1 MPPPRRSV
9 EERPTAGSG
18 LNSEY
23 IIKPMRKILL
33 LVAGALSFVAQ
44 SVAQT
49 PYTLLIKGGHVID
62 PKNGRSAKL
71 DVAIRDGRIAQV
83 AANIPASDAARVANA
98 EGLYVTPGLID
109 IHAHVYA
116 GTGVK
121 ALTGDSSVYPDGF
134 SFRTGVTTLV
144 DAGSSGWRNFEDF
157 RQRVIDRAQTR
168 VLAFVNIVGNGM
180 SPSGEDD
187 NAEMQAAQAAAIARK
202 HKDIVVGFKT
212 AHYAGE
218 GWASVDGAL
227 AAAKAT
233 DRPIMVD
240 FGYLSL
246 DRNLR
251 TLLGDKMR
259 AGDIYTHCYSGHRGE
274 LGEDGKTNPAFI
286 TGRKRGVIFDVGHG
300 GGSFYW
306 NIASPLTEQ
315 GFWPDSISTDL
326 HTGSMNA
333 GMKDMTNVMSKM
345 LTLGATLDQVILWS
359 TWNPAKEIKRT
370 ELGNLDEGAEADV
383 TVLRMEQGKFGFIDS
398 AGASRTG
405 NKRLTAELTVRAG
418 KVMWDLN
425 GIAATDWKSFK
436 YQKRASRP

>member
-1 MPPPRRSV
+1 M
-9 EERPTAGSG
+9 RP
-18 LNSEY
+18 
-23 IIKPMRKILL
+23 LL
-33 LVAGALSFVAQ
+33 LLALASILP
-44 SVAQT
+44 AQT

-71 DVAIRDGRIAQV
+71 DVAIQGSRIAKV
-83 AANIPASDAARVANA
+83 AANIPASQAARVANA
-98 EGLYVTPGLID
+98 DGLYVVPGLID

-116 GTGVK
+116 GTGVR

-144 DAGSSGWRNFEDF
+144 DAGSSGWRNFDDF

-168 VLAFVNIVGNGM
+168 VLALLNIVGNGM

-187 NAEMQAAQAAAIARK
+187 TAEMQATQAAAVARK

-218 GWASVDGAL
+218 GWNSVDGAI
-227 AAAKAT
+227 AAARET
-233 DRPIMVD
+233 NLPIMVD
-240 FGYLSL
+240 FGYITL

-274 LGEDGKTNPAFI
+274 LGEDGKTNPAFVA
-286 TGRKRGVIFDVGHG
+286 GRKRGVIFDVGHG

-306 NIASPLTEQ
+306 NIAVPLTQQ

-333 GMKDMTNVMSKM
+333 GMKDMTNVMSKF
-345 LTLGATLDQVILWS
+345 LALGASLDDVIKWS
-359 TWNPAKEIKRT
+359 TWNPAKQIKRT
-370 ELGNLDEGAEADV
+370 DLGHLDEGAEADI
-383 TVLRMEQGKFGFIDS
+383 TVLNLEQGKFGFIDS
-398 AGASRTG
+398 AGASMSST
-405 NKRLTAELTVRAG
+405 KRLSAELTIRAG

-425 GIAATDWKSFK
+425 GRAATDWKAFK
-436 YQKRASRP
+436 YRKREARPQ

>member
-1 MPPPRRSV
+1 
-9 EERPTAGSG
+9 
-18 LNSEY
+18 
-23 IIKPMRKILL
+23 MRLFFLMAAATLL
-33 LVAGALSFVAQ
+33 PAQ
-44 SVAQT
+44 S

-62 PKNGRSAKL
+62 PKSGRSAKL
-71 DVAIRDGRIAQV
+71 DVAIQGRRIAKV
-83 AANIPASDAARVANA
+83 AAGIPASQAARVANA
-98 EGLYVTPGLID
+98 DGLYVVPGLID
-109 IHAHVYA
+109 IHAHVYT
-116 GTGVK
+116 GTGAK

-134 SFRTGVTTLV
+134 SFRSGVTTLV

-168 VLAFVNIVGNGM
+168 VLAFINIVGNGM

-187 NAEMQAAQAAAIARK
+187 NAEMQADQAAAVAKK
-202 HKDIVVGFKT
+202 HKDVVVGFKT

-218 GWASVDGAL
+218 GWPSVDGAL
-227 AAAKAT
+227 AASKAT
-233 DRPIMVD
+233 ELPIMVD
-240 FGYLSL
+240 FGFLTL
-246 DRNLR
+246 NRNLR

-274 LGEDGKTNPAFI
+274 LGEDGKVNPAFVA
-286 TGRKRGVIFDVGHG
+286 GRKRGVIFDVGHG

-345 LTLGATLDQVILWS
+345 LTLGAPLEEVIKMS
-359 TWNPAKEIKRT
+359 TWNPAKEIKRP

-383 TVLRMEQGKFGFIDS
+383 TVLKLEKGRFGYIDS

-405 NKRLTAELTVRAG
+405 DKKLTAEITIRAG
-418 KVMWDLN
+418 RVMWDLN
-425 GIAATDWKSFK
+425 GRAATDWKSFK
-436 YQKRASRP
+436 YQKRATRP

>member
-1 MPPPRRSV
+1 MRILMLLAA
-9 EERPTAGSG
+9 TAM
-18 LNSEY
+18 L
-23 IIKPMRKILL
+23 P
-33 LVAGALSFVAQ
+33 
-44 SVAQT
+44 AQT
-49 PYTLLIKGGHVID
+49 PYSLLIKGGHVID

-71 DVAIRDGRIAQV
+71 DVAIQGTRIVKV
-83 AANIPASDAARVANA
+83 AAGIPASQAARVANA
-98 EGLYVTPGLID
+98 DGLYVVPGLID

-134 SFRTGVTTLV
+134 SFRSGVTTLV

-180 SPSGEDD
+180 SPAGEDD

-202 HKDIVVGFKT
+202 HKEIVVGFKT

-218 GWASVDGAL
+218 GWPSVDGAL
-227 AAAKAT
+227 NAGKAT
-233 DRPIMVD
+233 NLPIMVD
-240 FGYLSL
+240 FGYITLN
-246 DRNLR
+246 RNLR

-274 LGEDGKTNPAFI
+274 LGEDGKTNPAFVA
-286 TGRKRGVIFDVGHG
+286 GRKRGVFFDVGHG

-306 NIASPLTEQ
+306 NIASPLTSQ

-345 LTLGATLDQVILWS
+345 LTLGARLEDVILWS
-359 TWNPAKEIKRT
+359 TWNPAKQIQRR

-383 TVLRMEQGKFGFIDS
+383 TVLQLEKGRFGFIDS

-405 NKRLTAELTVRAG
+405 EQRLTAEVTIRAG
-418 KVMWDLN
+418 KVVWDLN
-425 GIAATDWKSFK
+425 GRAATDWKSFP
-436 YQKRASRP
+436 YRKREARP

>member
-1 MPPPRRSV
+1 MRS
-9 EERPTAGSG
+9 
-18 LNSEY
+18 
-23 IIKPMRKILL
+23 LL
-33 LVAGALSFVAQ
+33 FLAAIALLPAQ
-44 SVAQT
+44 A
-49 PYTLLIKGGHVID
+49 PYSLLIKGGHVID

-71 DVAIRDGRIAQV
+71 DVAIDGRRIAKV
-83 AANIPASDAARVANA
+83 AADIPASQAARVANA
-98 EGLYVTPGLID
+98 EGLYVVPGLID
-109 IHAHVYA
+109 IHAHVYT

-134 SFRTGVTTLV
+134 SFRSGVTTQV

-157 RQRVIDRAQTR
+157 RQRIIDRSQTR
-168 VLAFVNIVGNGM
+168 VLAFINIVGNGM

-187 NAEMQAAQAAAIARK
+187 NAEMQPAQAAAVAKK
-202 HKDIVVGFKT
+202 HKDVVVGFKT

-218 GWASVDGAL
+218 GWPSVDGAL

-233 DRPIMVD
+233 DLPIMVD
-240 FGYLSL
+240 FGYMTL
-246 DRNLR
+246 DRSLR

-274 LGEDGKTNPAFI
+274 LGEDGKVNPAFVA
-286 TGRKRGVIFDVGHG
+286 GRKRGVIFDVGHG

-333 GMKDMTNVMSKM
+333 GMKDMTNVMSKL
-345 LTLGATLDQVILWS
+345 LTLGATLDAVIKMS
-359 TWNPAKEIKRT
+359 TWNPAKQIKRPD
-370 ELGNLDEGAEADV
+370 LGHLDEGAEADI
-383 TVLRMEQGKFGFIDS
+383 TVLKLEQGRFGYIDS

-405 NKRLTAELTVRAG
+405 EKKLTAELTIRAG
-418 KVMWDLN
+418 RVMWDLN
-425 GIAATDWKSFK
+425 GRAATDWKSFK
-436 YQKRASRP
+436 YQKRSTRP

>member
-1 MPPPRRSV
+1 
-9 EERPTAGSG
+9 
-18 LNSEY
+18 
-23 IIKPMRKILL
+23 MRHLL
-33 LVAGALSFVAQ
+33 LLAAACLLP
-44 SVAQT
+44 AQT

-71 DVAIRDGRIAQV
+71 DVAIQGTRIAKV
-83 AANIPASDAARVANA
+83 APDIPASQAARVANA
-98 EGLYVTPGLID
+98 QGLYVVPGLID

-116 GTGVK
+116 GTGVR

-180 SPSGEDD
+180 SPAGEDD
-187 NAEMQAAQAAAIARK
+187 NSEMQASQAAAIAKK
-202 HKDIVVGFKT
+202 HKDVVVGFKT

-218 GWASVDGAL
+218 GWPSVDGAL
-227 AAAKAT
+227 NAGKET
-233 DRPIMVD
+233 GLPMMVD
-240 FGYLSL
+240 FGYITLN
-246 DRNLR
+246 RNLR

-259 AGDIYTHCYSGHRGE
+259 PGDIYTHCYSGHRGE

-286 TGRKRGVIFDVGHG
+286 AGRKRGVFFDVGHG

-333 GMKDMTNVMSKM
+333 GMKDMANVMSKF
-345 LTLGATLDQVILWS
+345 LTLGAKLDDIIKWS
-359 TWNPAKEIKRT
+359 TWNPAKQIHRPD
-370 ELGNLDEGAEADV
+370 LGHLDEGAEADIAILGLE
-383 TVLRMEQGKFGFIDS
+383 TGKFGFIDS
-398 AGASRTG
+398 AGAVRSG
-405 NKRLTAELTVRAG
+405 DKRIVAEVTVRAG
-418 KVMWDLN
+418 KVVWDLN
-425 GIAATDWKSFK
+425 GRAATDWKSFP
-436 YQKRASRP
+436 YRKRSARPE

>member
-1 MPPPRRSV
+1 MRS
-9 EERPTAGSG
+9 
-18 LNSEY
+18 
-23 IIKPMRKILL
+23 LL
-33 LVAGALSFVAQ
+33 FLAAIALLPAQ
-44 SVAQT
+44 A
-49 PYTLLIKGGHVID
+49 PYSLLIKGGHVID

-71 DVAIRDGRIAQV
+71 DVAIDGRRIAKV
-83 AANIPASDAARVANA
+83 AADIPASQAARVANA
-98 EGLYVTPGLID
+98 EGLYVVPGLID
-109 IHAHVYA
+109 IHAHVYT

-134 SFRTGVTTLV
+134 SFRSGVTTQV

-157 RQRVIDRAQTR
+157 RQRIIDRSQTR
-168 VLAFVNIVGNGM
+168 VLAFINIVGNGM

-187 NAEMQAAQAAAIARK
+187 NAEMQPAQAAAVAKK
-202 HKDIVVGFKT
+202 HKDVVVGFKT

-218 GWASVDGAL
+218 GWPSVDGAL

-233 DRPIMVD
+233 DLPIMVD
-240 FGYLSL
+240 FGYMTL
-246 DRNLR
+246 DRSLR

-274 LGEDGKTNPAFI
+274 LGEDGKVNPAFVA
-286 TGRKRGVIFDVGHG
+286 GRKRGVIFDVGHG

-333 GMKDMTNVMSKM
+333 GMKDMTNVMSKL
-345 LTLGATLDQVILWS
+345 LTLGATLDAVIKMS
-359 TWNPAKEIKRT
+359 TWNPAKQIKRP
-370 ELGNLDEGAEADV
+370 ELGNLDEGAEADI
-383 TVLRMEQGKFGFIDS
+383 TVLKLEQGRFGYIDS

-405 NKRLTAELTVRAG
+405 EKKLTAELTIRAG
-418 KVMWDLN
+418 RVMWDLN
-425 GIAATDWKSFK
+425 GRAAADWKSFK
-436 YQKRASRP
+436 YQKRSTRP

>member
-1 MPPPRRSV
+1 
-9 EERPTAGSG
+9 
-18 LNSEY
+18 
-23 IIKPMRKILL
+23 MRFLL
-33 LVAGALSFVAQ
+33 LLAAASLLS
-44 SVAQT
+44 AQT

-62 PKNGRSAKL
+62 PKNGRSARL
-71 DVAIRDGRIAQV
+71 DVAIQGTRIAKV
-83 AANIPASDAARVANA
+83 APDIPASQAARVANA
-98 EGLYVTPGLID
+98 QGLYVVPGLID

-116 GTGVK
+116 GTGVR

-187 NAEMQAAQAAAIARK
+187 NAEMQASQAAAIAKK

-218 GWASVDGAL
+218 GWPSVDGAL
-227 AAAKAT
+227 NAGKET
-233 DRPIMVD
+233 GLPIMVD
-240 FGYLSL
+240 FGYITLN
-246 DRNLR
+246 RNLR

-286 TGRKRGVIFDVGHG
+286 AGRKRGVIFDVGHG

-333 GMKDMTNVMSKM
+333 GMKDMANVMSKF
-345 LTLGATLDQVILWS
+345 LTLGAKFEDVVKWS
-359 TWNPAKEIKRT
+359 TWNPAKQIHRPD
-370 ELGNLDEGAEADV
+370 LGHLDEGAEADIA
-383 TVLRMEQGKFGFIDS
+383 VLGLETGKFGFIDS
-398 AGASRTG
+398 AGAVRSG
-405 NKRLTAELTVRAG
+405 DKRVVAEVTVRAG
-418 KVMWDLN
+418 KVVWDLN
-425 GIAATDWKSFK
+425 GRAATDWKSFP
-436 YQKRASRP
+436 YRKRSARPE

>member
-1 MPPPRRSV
+1 
-9 EERPTAGSG
+9 
-18 LNSEY
+18 
-23 IIKPMRKILL
+23 MRHLL
-33 LVAGALSFVAQ
+33 LLAAACLLP
-44 SVAQT
+44 AQT

-62 PKNGRSAKL
+62 PKNGRSARL
-71 DVAIRDGRIAQV
+71 DVAIQGTRIAKV
-83 AANIPASDAARVANA
+83 APDIPASQAARVANA
-98 EGLYVTPGLID
+98 QGLYVVPGLID

-116 GTGVK
+116 GTGVR

-180 SPSGEDD
+180 SPAGEDD
-187 NAEMQAAQAAAIARK
+187 NSEMQASQAAAIAKK
-202 HKDIVVGFKT
+202 HKDVVVGFKT

-218 GWASVDGAL
+218 GWPSVDGAL
-227 AAAKAT
+227 NAGKET
-233 DRPIMVD
+233 GLPIMVD
-240 FGYLSL
+240 FGYITLN
-246 DRNLR
+246 RNLR

-286 TGRKRGVIFDVGHG
+286 AGRKRGVFFDVGHG

-333 GMKDMTNVMSKM
+333 GMKDMANVMSKF
-345 LTLGATLDQVILWS
+345 LTLGAKLDDIIKWS
-359 TWNPAKEIKRT
+359 TWNPAKQIHRPD
-370 ELGNLDEGAEADV
+370 LGHLDEGAEADIAILGLE
-383 TVLRMEQGKFGFIDS
+383 TGKFGFIDS
-398 AGASRTG
+398 AGAVRSG
-405 NKRLTAELTVRAG
+405 DKRIVAEVTVRAG
-418 KVMWDLN
+418 KVVWDLN
-425 GIAATDWKSFK
+425 GRAATDWKSFP
-436 YQKRASRP
+436 YRKRSARPE

>member
-1 MPPPRRSV
+1 
-9 EERPTAGSG
+9 
-18 LNSEY
+18 
-23 IIKPMRKILL
+23 MRLFFLMAAATLL
-33 LVAGALSFVAQ
+33 PAQ
-44 SVAQT
+44 S

-62 PKNGRSAKL
+62 PKSGRSAKL
-71 DVAIRDGRIAQV
+71 DVAIQGRRIAKV
-83 AANIPASDAARVANA
+83 AAAIPASQATRVANA
-98 EGLYVTPGLID
+98 DGLYVVPGLID
-109 IHAHVYA
+109 IHAHVYT

-134 SFRTGVTTLV
+134 SFRSGVTTLV

-157 RQRVIDRAQTR
+157 RLRVIDRSQTR
-168 VLAFVNIVGNGM
+168 VLAFINIVGNGM

-187 NAEMQAAQAAAIARK
+187 NAEMQADQAAAVAKK
-202 HKDIVVGFKT
+202 HKDVVVGFKT

-218 GWASVDGAL
+218 GWPSVDGAL
-227 AAAKAT
+227 AASKAT
-233 DRPIMVD
+233 DLPIMVD
-240 FGYLSL
+240 FGYLTL
-246 DRNLR
+246 NRTLR

-274 LGEDGKTNPAFI
+274 LGEDGKVNPAFVA
-286 TGRKRGVIFDVGHG
+286 GRKRGVIFDVGHG

-345 LTLGATLDQVILWS
+345 LTLGAPIEEVIKMS
-359 TWNPAKEIKRT
+359 TWNPAKQIKRP
-370 ELGNLDEGAEADV
+370 ELGNLDEGVDADV
-383 TVLRMEQGKFGFIDS
+383 TVLKLEQGRFGYIDS

-405 NKRLTAELTVRAG
+405 DKKLTAEITIRAG
-418 KVMWDLN
+418 RVMWDLN
-425 GIAATDWKSFK
+425 GRAATDWKSFK
-436 YQKRASRP
+436 YQKRATRP

>member
-1 MPPPRRSV
+1 MVARAGGIIFAM
-9 EERPTAGSG
+9 RPF
-18 LNSEY
+18 
-23 IIKPMRKILL
+23 LL
-33 LVAGALSFVAQ
+33 LAACMVLA
-44 SVAQT
+44 AQT

-71 DVAIRDGRIAQV
+71 DVAIRDGRIAKV
-83 AANIPASDAARVANA
+83 AANIPASQAARVANA
-98 EGLYVTPGLID
+98 DGLYVVPGLID

-116 GTGVK
+116 GTGIK

-134 SFRTGVTTLV
+134 SFRSGVTTLV

-168 VLAFVNIVGNGM
+168 VLAFINIVGNGM

-187 NAEMQAAQAAAIARK
+187 TAEMQADQAAAVAKK

-218 GWASVDGAL
+218 GWSSVDGAV
-227 AAAKAT
+227 AAAKST
-233 DRPIMVD
+233 DLPIMVD
-240 FGYLSL
+240 FGFLTL

-274 LGEDGKTNPAFI
+274 LGEDGKVNPAFV
-286 TGRKRGVIFDVGHG
+286 TGRKRGVLFDIGHG
-300 GGSFYW
+300 SGSFYW

-333 GMKDMTNVMSKM
+333 GMKDITNVMSKI
-345 LTLGATLDQVILWS
+345 LTLGAPLDEVIKMS
-359 TWNPAKEIKRT
+359 TWNPAKEIKHP
-370 ELGNLDEGAEADV
+370 ELGNLDDGAVADV
-383 TVLRMEQGKFGFIDS
+383 TVLKLEQGRFGFVDS

-405 NKRLTAELTVRAG
+405 AQKLTAEVTIRAG
-418 KVMWDLN
+418 KIVWDLN
-425 GIAATDWKSFK
+425 GRTATDWNSFPYK
-436 YQKRASRP
+436 KRAARP

>member
-1 MPPPRRSV
+1 MAYLRILP
-9 EERPTAGSG
+9 
-18 LNSEY
+18 
-23 IIKPMRKILL
+23 LL
-33 LVAGALSFVAQ
+33 LLFATTISAQ
-44 SVAQT
+44 PA
-49 PYTLLIKGGHVID
+49 YTLLIKNGHVID
-62 PKNGRSAKL
+62 PKNNRSAKL
-71 DVAIRDGRIAQV
+71 DVAIQGSRVARV
-83 AANIPASDAARVANA
+83 AAGIPAASAARVVDAT
-98 EGLYVTPGLID
+98 GLYVVPGLID
-109 IHAHVYA
+109 IHAHVYT

-144 DAGSSGWRNFEDF
+144 DAGSAGWRNFEDF

-187 NAEMQAAQAAAIARK
+187 AKEMQAEQAAAIARK

-218 GWASVDGAL
+218 GWPSVDGAL
-227 AAAKAT
+227 AAGKAT
-233 DRPIMVD
+233 NLPIMVD
-240 FGYLSL
+240 FGYITL
-246 DRNLR
+246 DRNLS

-274 LGEDGKTNPAFI
+274 LGEDGKVNPAFVL
-286 TGRKRGVIFDVGHG
+286 GRKRGVIFDVGHG

-333 GMKDMTNVMSKM
+333 GMKDMSNVMSKM
-345 LTLGATLDQVILWS
+345 LAMGASLDDVIRWS
-359 TWNPAKEIKRT
+359 TWNPAREIKRP
-370 ELGNLDEGAEADV
+370 ELGHLDEGAEADV
-383 TVLRMEQGKFGFIDS
+383 TVLRLERGQFGFIDS
-398 AGASRTG
+398 AGAARRSEQ
-405 NKRLTAELTVRAG
+405 KLTAELTIRAG
-418 KVMWDLN
+418 RVRWDLN
-425 GIAATDWKSFK
+425 GLAATDWKSFK
-436 YQKRASRP
+436 YQKRAVRP

>member
-1 MPPPRRSV
+1 MRS
-9 EERPTAGSG
+9 
-18 LNSEY
+18 
-23 IIKPMRKILL
+23 LL
-33 LVAGALSFVAQ
+33 FLAAIALLPAQ
-44 SVAQT
+44 A
-49 PYTLLIKGGHVID
+49 PYSLLIKGGHVID

-71 DVAIRDGRIAQV
+71 DVAIDGRRIAKV
-83 AANIPASDAARVANA
+83 AADIPASQAARVANA
-98 EGLYVTPGLID
+98 EGMYVVPGLID
-109 IHAHVYA
+109 IHAHVYT

-134 SFRTGVTTLV
+134 SFRSGVTTQV

-157 RQRVIDRAQTR
+157 RQRIIDRSQTR
-168 VLAFVNIVGNGM
+168 VLAFINIVGNGM

-187 NAEMQAAQAAAIARK
+187 NAEMQPTQAAAVAKK
-202 HKDIVVGFKT
+202 HKDVVVGFKT

-218 GWASVDGAL
+218 GWPSVDGAL

-233 DRPIMVD
+233 DLPIMVD
-240 FGYLSL
+240 FGYMTL
-246 DRNLR
+246 DRSLR

-274 LGEDGKTNPAFI
+274 LGEDGKVNPAFVA
-286 TGRKRGVIFDVGHG
+286 GRKRGVIFDVGHG

-333 GMKDMTNVMSKM
+333 GMKDMTNVMSKL
-345 LTLGATLDQVILWS
+345 LTLGATLDAVIKMS
-359 TWNPAKEIKRT
+359 TWNPAKQIKRP
-370 ELGNLDEGAEADV
+370 ELGNLDEGAEADI
-383 TVLRMEQGKFGFIDS
+383 TVLKLEQGRFGYIDS

-405 NKRLTAELTVRAG
+405 EKKLTAELTIRAG
-418 KVMWDLN
+418 RVMWDLN
-425 GIAATDWKSFK
+425 GRAAADWKSFK
-436 YQKRASRP
+436 YQKRSTRP

>member
-1 MPPPRRSV
+1 
-9 EERPTAGSG
+9 
-18 LNSEY
+18 
-23 IIKPMRKILL
+23 MRVLL
-33 LVAGALSFVAQ
+33 LLAACGLLS
-44 SVAQT
+44 AQT

-71 DVAIRDGRIAQV
+71 DVAIQGTRIAKV
-83 AANIPASDAARVANA
+83 AANIPASQAARVANA
-98 EGLYVTPGLID
+98 DGLYVVPGLID
-109 IHAHVYA
+109 MHAHVYT

-121 ALTGDSSVYPDGF
+121 ALTGDSSIYPDGF
-134 SFRTGVTTLV
+134 SFRSGVTTLV

-180 SPSGEDD
+180 SPAGEDD
-187 NAEMQAAQAAAIARK
+187 NAEMQATQAAAVAKK

-212 AHYAGE
+212 AHYAGQ
-218 GWASVDGAL
+218 GWPSVDGAL
-227 AAAKAT
+227 NAAKAT
-233 DRPIMVD
+233 GLPIMVD
-240 FGYLSL
+240 FGYLGL
-246 DRNLR
+246 GRTLA

-274 LGEDGKTNPAFI
+274 LGEDGKVNAAFV

-333 GMKDMTNVMSKM
+333 GMKDMTNVMSK
-345 LTLGATLDQVILWS
+345 LLVLGAPLEEVIKMS
-359 TWNPAKEIKRT
+359 TWNPAKEIKRP
-370 ELGNLDEGAEADV
+370 ELGNLDEGAEADI
-383 TVLRMEQGKFGFIDS
+383 TVLKLEQGRFGFIDS

-405 NKRLTAELTVRAG
+405 DKKLTAEVTIRAG
-418 KVMWDLN
+418 RVMWDLN
-425 GIAATDWKSFK
+425 GRAATDWKSFK
-436 YQKRASRP
+436 YQKRAARP

>member
-1 MPPPRRSV
+1 
-9 EERPTAGSG
+9 
-18 LNSEY
+18 
-23 IIKPMRKILL
+23 MRLL
-33 LVAGALSFVAQ
+33 LLLAAVSLLP
-44 SVAQT
+44 AQT
-49 PYTLLIKGGHVID
+49 PYSLLIKGGHVID
-62 PKNGRSAKL
+62 PKNGRSARL
-71 DVAIRDGRIAQV
+71 DVAIQGTRIAKV
-83 AANIPASDAARVANA
+83 APDIPASQAARVANA
-98 EGLYVTPGLID
+98 QGLYVVPGLID

-116 GTGVK
+116 GTGVR

-180 SPSGEDD
+180 SPAGEDD
-187 NAEMQAAQAAAIARK
+187 NAEMQASQAAALAKK
-202 HKDIVVGFKT
+202 HKDVVVGFKT

-218 GWASVDGAL
+218 GWPSVDGAL
-227 AAAKAT
+227 NAGKET
-233 DRPIMVD
+233 GLPIMVD
-240 FGYLSL
+240 FGYITLN
-246 DRNLR
+246 RNLR

-286 TGRKRGVIFDVGHG
+286 AGRKRGVFFDVGHG

-333 GMKDMTNVMSKM
+333 GMKDMANVMSKF
-345 LTLGATLDQVILWS
+345 LTLGAKLEDVIKWS
-359 TWNPAKEIKRT
+359 TWNPAKQIHRPD
-370 ELGNLDEGAEADV
+370 LGHLDEGAEADIAILGLE
-383 TVLRMEQGKFGFIDS
+383 TGKFGFIDS
-398 AGASRTG
+398 AGAVRSG
-405 NKRLTAELTVRAG
+405 DKRVVAEVTVRAG
-418 KVMWDLN
+418 KVVWDLN
-425 GIAATDWKSFK
+425 GRAATDWKSFP
-436 YQKRASRP
+436 YRKRSARPE